1 MPLITLT
8 DIHKSFGSEVVLDGL
23 GERFF
28 PGEKVGL
35 IGPNG
40 CGKTTILN
48 LILGKI
54 EPDIGKIIKRKGL
67 RIGYLPQ
74 EPVFDGAL
82 TVIEQMHAG
91 LESVLGIQR
100 KLDELAGSFGN
111 LNDTALKTAMTEYER
126 ISRQFE
132 LAGGYEYE
140 TKVHTVLAGLGF
152 GTDTYETKTEALSG
166 GQLSRLGLAKVLMSE
181 SDVLLLDEPTNH
193 LDLQATVWL
202 ENFLKRSPAAAI
214 VISHDRYLLDNI
226 ASRIVEVVGKK
237 TVSWK
242 GNYSKYLVSKEKIR
256 LQQQREH
263 RKRVEMVE
271 KTKDFIA
278 RNKDQEGMRGTA
290 RGRKKR
296 LERLLAQDKGFL
308 AAPEHQKHI
317 KFSFTKGK
325 GKSDLVLRSE
335 DLAKSFDEL
344 LLFQDLTF
352 DVLRGERLGITGPN
366 GTGKSTLLKMALGQL
381 KPTKGSIRI
390 GPSLS
395 VGYLDQ
401 HVNMLHPEKT
411 VLQEVQSTRQ
421 DLLPEQ
427 LRSFLGS
434 FLFLADDV
442 FKTVDQLSGGQQSR
456 LVLCKLVLSE
466 PDVLVLDEPTNHLD
480 IQSREVLEDALVNFA
495 GAIIAVSHDRYF
507 LNKVTGK
514 LLVIGAGQTGE
525 KQTGCFEFIGAHKKV
540 YTRYAQLIEKRLE
553 HKEKQKAEKKIKKQ
567 KTIAPKHKNAVPK
580 ELKKF
585 NKLST
590 EQIEEAI
597 IELEEKTSALQ
608 ERFGD
613 EAVYKQQKLLAK
625 LQEEFDAGLQELE
638 LLYRAYELR
647 EK

>member
-1 MPLITLT
+1 MPLVTLT
-8 DIHKSFGSEVVLDGL
+8 DIHKSFGPEIVLDGL
-23 GERFF
+23 QERFF
-28 PGEKVGL
+28 AGEKIGL

-48 LILGKI
+48 LILGNI
-54 EPDIGKIIKRKGL
+54 EPDIGKVIKRKGL

-100 KLDELAGSFGN
+100 KLDELAESFGT
-111 LNDTALKTAMTEYER
+111 LDDVTLKNVMTEYER

-152 GTDTYETKTEALSG
+152 GTDTYKTKTSALSG

-193 LDLQATVWL
+193 LDLQATIWL
-202 ENFLKRSPAAAI
+202 ENFLKRSPATAI
-214 VISHDRYLLDNI
+214 VISHDRYLLDSI
-226 ASRIVEVVGKK
+226 AGRIVEVVAKK
-237 TVSWK
+237 TTSWK
-242 GNYSKYLVSKEKIR
+242 GNYSKFLVSKEKIR
-256 LQQQREH
+256 LQQEREY

-296 LERLLAQDKGFL
+296 LERLLAQDKDFL
-308 AAPEHQKHI
+308 VAPEHQKHI
-317 KFSFTKGK
+317 KFSFIKGK
-325 GKSDLVLRSE
+325 SKSDLVLRSE
-335 DLAKSFDEL
+335 ELSKSFDDL
-344 LLFQDLTF
+344 LLFEDLTF
-352 DVLRGERLGITGPN
+352 DILRGERLGITGPN

-381 KPTKGSIRI
+381 EPTKGTIKV
-390 GPSLS
+390 GASLS

-401 HVNMLHPEKT
+401 HTNMLNPEKT
-411 VLQEVQSTRQ
+411 VLQEVQSVRQ

-427 LRSFLGS
+427 LRGFLGR

-442 FKTVDQLSGGQQSR
+442 LKTVDQLSGGQQSR
-456 LVLCKLVLSE
+456 LMLCKLVLSE

-480 IQSREVLEDALVNFA
+480 IQSREMLEGALVNFA
-495 GAIIAVSHDRYF
+495 GAVIAVSHDRYF
-507 LNKVTGK
+507 LDKVAGK
-514 LLVIGAGQTGE
+514 LLIIGAGQTGE

-540 YTRYAQLIEKRLE
+540 YTRYAQLVEKRLE
-553 HKEKQKAEKKIKKQ
+553 QKEKLKAKNKTKKQ
-567 KTIAPKHKNAVPK
+567 KNLTHKHKNAVPK
-580 ELKKF
+580 ELKRF
-585 NKLST
+585 NRLST
-590 EQIEEAI
+590 QQIEELI
-597 IELEEKTSALQ
+597 IELEEKASHLQ
-608 ERFGD
+608 EHFGD
-613 EAVYKQQKLLAK
+613 ESVYKQQELLAK
-625 LQEEFDAGLQELE
+625 LHEDFDAAQKELE
-638 LLYRAYELR
+638 LLYKAYELR